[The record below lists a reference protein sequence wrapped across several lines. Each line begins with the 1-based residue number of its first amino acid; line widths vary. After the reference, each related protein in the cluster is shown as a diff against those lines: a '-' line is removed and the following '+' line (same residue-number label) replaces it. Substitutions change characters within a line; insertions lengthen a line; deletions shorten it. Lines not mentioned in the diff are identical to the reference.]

1 MPDSLRSYRGHRPV
15 LGSGVYVDP
24 AAVVIGDV
32 ILGDDCSVW
41 PCAVV
46 RGDMHQ
52 IRIGSRTSIQDNAV
66 LHITHAS
73 DFNPGGWPLTIGDDV
88 TIGHGACLHGCTIGS
103 RVLIGIG
110 ATVLDGAVVEDEVV
124 IGAGTLVPPGKRLE
138 SGFLY
143 VGSPCKQ
150 ARPLKDSERRFF
162 QYSAQNYVKLKN
174 EYLHP

>member
-1 MPDSLRSYRGHRPV
+1 MSDSLRSYRHHTPI
-15 LGSGVYVDP
+15 LGKDVYVDP

-32 ILGDDCSVW
+32 VLGDDCSVW
-41 PCAVV
+41 PGAVV
-46 RGDMHQ
+46 RGDMHH
-52 IRIGSRTSIQDNAV
+52 IRVGARTSIQDNAV

-103 RVLIGIG
+103 RVLVGIG

-124 IGAGTLVPPGKRLE
+124 IGAGTLVPPGKRLA

-174 EYLHP
+174 EYLGS